1 MTRKFT
7 SEEEECE
14 EEEMEDEE
22 AMVFEADEEEASAL
36 IGLCGEINEECLKEV
51 AYALLTLNGGKV
63 LVDEEDDFE
72 DVCDIEMFISS
83 AGGTVSD
90 MFAIYDLMQLIK
102 ENRDIATYGYG
113 KVASAAVPLLAAGTV
128 GKRYISKHTRVML
141 HHCSSSTGGPHPN
154 IRAGLNEL
162 KKVEEMM
169 VQVLAENSNL
179 SVGELYNIFSNNTDE
194 YFSAEEALEM
204 GIVDK
209 II

>member
-22 AMVFEADEEEASAL
+22 AMVFEGAEEEASAL

-90 MFAIYDLMQLIK
+90 MFAIYDLMQTVK

-113 KVASAAVPLLAAGTV
+113 KVASAAVPLLAGGTV

-169 VQVLAENSNL
+169 VQLLAENTNL